1 MSEISGNSYKWPELL
16 EMADIDSKW
25 LEMFLDFHI
34 LFSQDTQYSLLSRQL
49 FKKKP
54 VQLLLCF

>member
-1 MSEISGNSYKWPELL
+1 MSEIPGNSYKWPELL

-25 LEMFLDFHI
+25 LEMFSDFHI

-49 FKKKP
+49 YKKKP

>member
-1 MSEISGNSYKWPELL
+1 MSEISENSYKWQELL

-25 LEMFLDFHI
+25 LEMFSDFHI